1 MLYRHYR
8 VVYPLSHEIGFAIFC
23 GNYQSVM
30 PGGRTCGCK
39 MDKTINSGL
48 LVETDRKEFKKAQ
61 QLTAPL
67 WI

>member
-1 MLYRHYR
+1 
-8 VVYPLSHEIGFAIFC
+8 
-23 GNYQSVM
+23 
-30 PGGRTCGCK
+30 